1 MKNYSINYAVLG
13 ALLVSLTGCP
23 GGDEDTDSATNTTPG
38 TTTQTTPGTT
48 TMTTPGTTG
57 TTDDM
62 TTDPTGGPTTDP
74 TSTTTT
80 TTMTTDPTGT
90 TGDPGGYNFPENP
103 VDDYTQIDRHAA
115 VEAGTAAILAPA
127 GLGLNGED
135 ISLRDMYNASNPAE
149 DADGKWV
156 NEIVKSITFFHDA
169 LDDDIMGFGL
179 VPATVDETVA
189 QAGPVIIPD
198 TIKYDPS
205 MPTGYPNGRALTDKV
220 VDLTLAAV
228 LLKLGPNQPL
238 TTFADLPLNPPENDK
253 PFKGEFP
260 FLADPH

>member
-23 GGDEDTDSATNTTPG
+23 GDDNETESATNTTPG

-74 TSTTTT
+74 TTTT
-80 TTMTTDPTGT
+80 TTMTTDPMTGT
-90 TGDPGGYNFPENP
+90 TGDPGGYNFPDNP
-103 VDDYTQIDRHAA
+103 FDDYTQIDRHAA

-135 ISLRDMYNASNPAE
+135 ISLRDMYNASNPVE
-149 DADGKWV
+149 DRAGKWV
-156 NEIVKSITFFHDA
+156 PEIVKSITFFHDA
-169 LDDDIMGFGL
+169 LDDDIMGFNL

-198 TIKYDPS
+198 TIKYDPA
-205 MPTGYPNGRALTDKV
+205 MPTAYPNGRKLTDQV
-220 VDLTLAAV
+220 VDITLAAV
-228 LLKLGPNQPL
+228 LLKLGGNQPL
-238 TTFADLPLNPPENDK
+238 NTFAMIPLNPATNDL
-253 PFKGEFP
+253 PFKTEFP